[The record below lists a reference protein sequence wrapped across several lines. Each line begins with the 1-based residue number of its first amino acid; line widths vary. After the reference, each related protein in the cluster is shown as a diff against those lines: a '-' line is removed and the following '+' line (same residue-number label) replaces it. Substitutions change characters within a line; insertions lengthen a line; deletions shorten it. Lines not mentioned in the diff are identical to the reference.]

1 MRFSLLEIRMSDAIN
16 VDKLTKVYLKIK
28 EQREELSSRYKEQ
41 DGHLEEQQN
50 TIKSEL
56 LKHLQEQNIDSIRTP
71 NGTFYRTTKTKYW
84 TSDWGSM
91 HEFILE
97 HGLPDLL
104 EKRLH
109 QTNVRTFLEENEDLL
124 PKGLNVDSEYS
135 LSVRRPKK

>member
-16 VDKLTKVYLKIK
+16 VDKLTKIYLKIK
-28 EQREELSSRYKEQ
+28 EQREDLSARYKAHDSQ
-41 DGHLEEQQN
+41 LEDQQN

-84 TSDWGSM
+84 TSDWESM
-91 HEFILE
+91 HSFILE
-97 HGLPDLL
+97 HELPDLL

-109 QTNVRTFLEENEDLL
+109 QTNMRTFLEENKDLL
-124 PKGLNVDSEYS
+124 PQGLNVDSEYS

>member
-1 MRFSLLEIRMSDAIN
+1 MSDAIN

-41 DGHLEEQQN
+41 DSHLEEQQN

-84 TSDWGSM
+84 TSDWESM

-135 LSVRRPKK
+135 LSVRRPKKCQTL